1 MENDSRSR
9 MLHQLM
15 RGLILTGFA
24 MLIVYLVKTDN
35 IGYYIAPRMELYV
48 KLSAIGLY
56 AAAVY
61 QFYEAIQTWIGRKR
75 EMQCDCSHDP
85 SPSAAKNTLI
95 YSLFLFPL
103 ALGFLL
109 PDTTMGSALASKKG
123 ITLSSSQQF
132 NTPVNAGGVPNAE
145 AKAEAAPMNE
155 GSDASS
161 ASRQPE
167 TASPVRI
174 ELEPGAVP
182 TGEQLNAMF
191 PADTYTETYAEH
203 AKKLYFSERIE
214 IPEKSF
220 IENLTT
226 LDLYRV
232 NLTGKTVVLSGF
244 VYREE
249 EMGKERFV
257 VSRFAMNCCSAD
269 AMPYGLMIDYPG
281 ASRYADDEWIQ
292 VTGKMDLT
300 TYKDN
305 EIIYLKANKIEKIP
319 APESPY
325 VYPDFDFGF

>member
-1 MENDSRSR
+1 MQDEIRSR

-24 MLIVYLVKTDN
+24 MLIVYLVKTDS

-61 QFYEAIQTWIGRKR
+61 QFYEAIQSWIGRKR
-75 EMQCDCSHDP
+75 EAQCDCSHDP

-95 YSLFLFPL
+95 YGLFLFPL

-123 ITLSSSQQF
+123 ITLSSSQQL
-132 NTPVNAGGVPNAE
+132 GGSADTVTSANEQSQAE
-145 AKAEAAPMNE
+145 VSPESE
-155 GSDASS
+155 GSDAS
-161 ASRQPE
+161 ASQPE
-167 TASPVRI
+167 MTSPVPI
-174 ELEPGAVP
+174 QLEPGAVP
-182 TGEQLNAMF
+182 TEEQLNAMF

-220 IENLTT
+220 IEYLTT
-226 LDLYRV
+226 LDLYRA
-232 NLTGKTVVLSGF
+232 NLTGKTVVISGF

-249 EMGKERFV
+249 EMGKDRFV

-292 VTGKMDLT
+292 VTGRMELT

-305 EIIYLKANKIEKIP
+305 EIVYLKASKIEKIA
-319 APESPY
+319 APETPY